1 MTTGQARDKRRSP
14 EQLEEA
20 FRQEVADVFCQTL
33 LLARFHGIDVMGA
46 VHDKWLA
53 WAEPGIDS

>member
-1 MTTGQARDKRRSP
+1 MTTGQARDKGRSP
-14 EQLEEA
+14 EQRDEA
-20 FRQEVADVFCQTL
+20 FRREVADVFCQTL
-33 LLARFHGIDVMGA
+33 LLARFHDIDVMGA

>member
-1 MTTGQARDKRRSP
+1 MTTGQARNKGRSP
-14 EQLEEA
+14 EQLDEA

-33 LLARFHGIDVMGA
+33 LLARFHDIDLMDA
-46 VHDKWLA
+46 VNDKCLA